1 MPELGKTKLT
11 GKQLEEL
18 FHAVVAREAIGR
30 VFQGVQVVDLNA
42 LDHEGDVVGAPVS
55 IKVCIGWMGE
65 KRRGGGY
72 RTRIG
77 DYLGHSM
84 RLSGEVSQCM

>member
-55 IKVCIGWMGE
+55 IKVCIG
-65 KRRGGGY
+65 
-72 RTRIG
+72 
-77 DYLGHSM
+77 
-84 RLSGEVSQCM
+84 